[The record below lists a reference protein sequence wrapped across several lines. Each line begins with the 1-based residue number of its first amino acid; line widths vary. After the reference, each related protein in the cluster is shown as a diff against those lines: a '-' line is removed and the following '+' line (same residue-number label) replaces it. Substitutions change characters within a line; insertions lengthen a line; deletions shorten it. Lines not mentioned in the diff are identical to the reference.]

1 LGYNPLGTILPAQ
14 ILKSLPAATQAELLG
29 KTFFPQLLSV
39 PFKSGLRIAFS
50 ISAVLMV
57 IAAFASLLRGKK
69 YTDDRS
75 ESDVS
80 ED

>member
-1 LGYNPLGTILPAQ
+1 
-14 ILKSLPAATQAELLG
+14 
-29 KTFFPQLLSV
+29 
-39 PFKSGLRIAFS
+39 LRIAFS